1 MGRRKN
7 WLSVIIAAVVVVF
20 GTEIVSAERE
30 YLPVV
35 EDGKSWVMLEID
47 LDFPND
53 TIYYDI
59 TVKGDV
65 TVKDTV
71 CRKLSIVERN
81 GDTLIEKAVYE
92 ENGVTYF
99 YNGIEL
105 EPIFDMKYQKGDIY
119 YPVGMPPISYWEVL
133 DSDVITTS
141 DGKDRKI
148 LVIGTNSK
156 PKGVW
161 VEGIGV
167 YGVTMTSSFAMP
179 ASAGVTSKRYMQ
191 YIVSYLNEG
200 ELLFTH
206 DDFKRLLGEYTGICQ
221 TELPQ
226 PLAVAYTDGSV
237 SAVCDGN
244 SVSLELYSMDG
255 KLIAGAHG
263 DDGRALLETSS
274 LPGGIYIARAAN
286 GETTAARKIT
296 L

>member
-141 DGKDRKI
+141 DRK
-148 LVIGTNSK
+148 
-156 PKGVW
+156 
-161 VEGIGV
+161 
-167 YGVTMTSSFAMP
+167 
-179 ASAGVTSKRYMQ
+179 
-191 YIVSYLNEG
+191 
-200 ELLFTH
+200 
-206 DDFKRLLGEYTGICQ
+206 
-221 TELPQ
+221 
-226 PLAVAYTDGSV
+226 SV
-237 SAVCDGN
+237 V
-244 SVSLELYSMDG
+244 
-255 KLIAGAHG
+255 
-263 DDGRALLETSS
+263 
-274 LPGGIYIARAAN
+274 
-286 GETTAARKIT
+286 
-296 L
+296 

>member
-1 MGRRKN
+1 
-7 WLSVIIAAVVVVF
+7 
-20 GTEIVSAERE
+20 
-30 YLPVV
+30 
-35 EDGKSWVMLEID
+35 
-47 LDFPND
+47 
-53 TIYYDI
+53 
-59 TVKGDV
+59 
-65 TVKDTV
+65 
-71 CRKLSIVERN
+71 
-81 GDTLIEKAVYE
+81 
-92 ENGVTYF
+92 
-99 YNGIEL
+99 
-105 EPIFDMKYQKGDIY
+105 
-119 YPVGMPPISYWEVL
+119 MPPISYWEVL

-179 ASAGVTSKRYMQ
+179 ASARVTSKRYMQ

>member
-161 VEGIGV
+161 VEGIGS
-167 YGVTMTSSFAMP
+167 GLE
-179 ASAGVTSKRYMQ
+179 R
-191 YIVSYLNEG
+191 IVA
-200 ELLFTH
+200 TV
-206 DDFKRLLGEYTGICQ
+206 
-221 TELPQ
+221 LPRH
-226 PLAVAYTDGSV
+226 
-237 SAVCDGN
+237 
-244 SVSLELYSMDG
+244 
-255 KLIAGAHG
+255 I
-263 DDGRALLETSS
+263 
-274 LPGGIYIARAAN
+274 
-286 GETTAARKIT
+286 
-296 L
+296 